1 MKYLIFLIGF
11 IILIFLFINLYFRKE
26 KFENQELKCSPGYKK
41 VESCVKEDIINP
53 PILTINNIIIE
64 LSSTNVDNLIQT
76 KNLEELNRLTTH
88 VKKIYEEIK
97 LYQPENNDE
106 SDKKTKAI
114 ELINNYLEKL
124 LKNTDIKTIE
134 ENTIPI
140 SENKKQVLELI
151 NVLTNINLETFKN
164 DIISSDINLLNKL
177 LNDTNDSLE
186 KITNFSPD
194 DENEKEKKM
203 KALDIINKYKT
214 IIDNEI
220 KVKSN
225 IEINT
230 SILEILYKEVNNDS
244 ILNIINNSN
253 LDQLKEFRNKLVNM
267 YEKVQMYIPRNDE
280 EISKKEII
288 NRQINTYLE
297 ILNDKIKSKQ

>member
-1 MKYLIFLIGF
+1 MKYLFFLIGL
-11 IILIFLFINLYFRKE
+11 IILIFLFINLYFRNE

-41 VESCVKEDIINP
+41 VESCVKEDMINP
-53 PILTINNIIIE
+53 PILTIDNIILE

-151 NVLTNINLETFKN
+151 TVLNNTDLEKFKN
-164 DIISSDINLLNKL
+164 DIIYSDTNILNKL

-230 SILEILYKEVNNDS
+230 SILEILYKEVNNGS